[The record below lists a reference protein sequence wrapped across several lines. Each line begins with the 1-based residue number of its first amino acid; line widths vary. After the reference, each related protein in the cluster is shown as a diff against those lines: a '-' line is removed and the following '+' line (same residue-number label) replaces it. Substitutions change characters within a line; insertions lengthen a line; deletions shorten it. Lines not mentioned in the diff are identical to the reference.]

1 MILVNGEAVGSIPAD
16 DHSVVHGV
24 GVFETLRTYG
34 SIPFRLDSH
43 LSRLQSSAEALGIP
57 CDVEIIERECLQHC
71 QPDISQ
77 RITLTGSGNRI
88 LQIRPIDASY
98 IARSLW
104 VAPIES
110 PPTLGLPGTVKHT
123 SRAPWLAAASAL
135 GVDEVL
141 LCAQDGRILEANR
154 SNVFAVQ
161 NGKIKT
167 PPLDGDQL
175 EGVTRGALMEAAR
188 SSGLPLEE
196 APLYSWEEFDALYLS
211 STLKELSPVV
221 RLGDEEL
228 PGWEALGMA
237 LHEAFRALVAQEC
250 S

>member
-1 MILVNGEAVGSIPAD
+1 MLWVNGEAVGRIPAD
-16 DHSVVHGV
+16 DSSIVHGV

-34 SIPFRLDSH
+34 NIPFRLDSH
-43 LSRLQSSAEALGIP
+43 LRRLSASAEALGIP
-57 CDVEIIERECLQHC
+57 CDVETIERECLQHC

-77 RITLTGSGNRI
+77 RITLTGGGNRI

-98 IARSLW
+98 IGSSLW

-135 GVDEVL
+135 DVDEVL
-141 LCAQDGRILEANR
+141 LCARDGRILEANR

-175 EGVTRGALMEAAR
+175 EGVTRGALLEAAR
-188 SSGLPLEE
+188 ASGLPIEE

-221 RLGDEEL
+221 KMGEEVL
-228 PGWEALGMA
+228 QGWEALGEA
-237 LHEAFRALVAQEC
+237 LLEAFRALVAQEC
-250 S
+250 A